1 MPRRAL
7 ILLLLTCCAGAAPTT
22 RPVDRAWPDEMEREL
37 SERRARILQK
47 YANPKSYGGTF
58 FENEKASYPNALYD
72 YLAGNK
78 ERALKFL
85 QSEDADAKR
94 WHAHTQGIDFFAC
107 FTLKGQTRKYFLL
120 RDELDPAYRQ
130 RMFDGAKAWTEQDPV
145 GRAHPAY
152 KGPSEVENWTP
163 EAKNSWVDGRSTD
176 NLKFMR
182 DTSVY
187 LFAEETGNEATRLL
201 YKEKLRS
208 HVRAMYDVGMGEW
221 DSENYL
227 GHSFAPWLNVYD
239 FAKDEETRQLARG
252 ALDWVSAAAAL
263 KYWRGGF
270 NGPCKRDYVHL
281 RTWEIPAAQ
290 LFGYYF
296 ADRAEHPPVPAH
308 DVVHL
313 ASSSYRPPLAM
324 MALARKN
331 FDRPVELLLAH
342 PPYPGYNSQPSSK
355 VDQPRHFETQ
365 YIGKTFMLGTL
376 PTGHLSDSRV
386 VDVNG
391 FKLIALNKERG
402 VDQVV
407 VGTGPSP
414 TRVTVTTNGR
424 DQLAHSRNA
433 VIWLN
438 DEANAEF
445 HLFLPKSAKLEKGKS
460 GVLFIALE
468 STWLAV
474 HPVHLGE
481 FSPNDAA
488 NKEFTEKR
496 KLTDDHLL
504 TAKATGG
511 KYAGFVLEVGEGV
524 AFDEF
529 KASVDRAS
537 KLDLAMLD
545 DGLLSYTT
553 TQGSKVGIR
562 YEREGKPSVLRDDV
576 VHEWST
582 HQDPYRSLGAPVI
595 EQKWK
600 SGRLR
605 VEAGGHVFEGRIN
618 DAGNY
623 ESSEK

>member
-1 MPRRAL
+1 MLRTCL
-7 ILLLLTCCAGAAPTT
+7 VLLLTACCASAAPT
-22 RPVDRAWPDEMEREL
+22 DRAWPDDMEREL
-37 SERRARILQK
+37 QARRDRIVQQFK
-47 YANPKSYGGTF
+47 NPKSYGGTF
-58 FENEKASYPNALYD
+58 FENEKQSYPNALFD

-85 QSEDADAKR
+85 QSEDADAQR

-145 GRAHPAY
+145 GRPHPAY
-152 KGPSEVENWTP
+152 KGPSQTENWTP

-227 GHSFAPWLNVYD
+227 GHSLAPWLNVYD
-239 FAKDEETRQLARG
+239 FAKDDQTRQLARG
-252 ALDWVSAAAAL
+252 ALDWISTAAAL
-263 KYWRGGF
+263 KYYRGGF

-281 RTWEIPAAQ
+281 QTWQVPAAR

-296 ADRAEHPPVPAH
+296 ADRAEDPPDPER

-313 ASSSYRPPLAM
+313 ATSRYRPPLAV
-324 MALARKN
+324 MALARKQ

-355 VDQPRHFETQ
+355 VDQPRHYETQ
-365 YIGKTFMLGTL
+365 YIGTTFMLGTL
-376 PTGHLSDSRV
+376 PTGHLSDSSV
-386 VDVNG
+386 PDVNG
-391 FKLIALNKERG
+391 FKLLARNEKRG
-402 VDQVV
+402 VDQFI
-407 VGTGPSP
+407 VGTGATA
-414 TRVTVTTNGR
+414 TRINVTTNGR
-424 DQLAHSRNA
+424 DQLAHCRNA

-438 DEANAEF
+438 DYPAAEF
-445 HLFLPKSAKLEKGKS
+445 HFFLPKSATIEKSKS
-460 GVLFIALE
+460 GVVFIALE
-468 STWLAV
+468 STWLAL
-474 HPVHLGE
+474 HPIHLGGLAL
-481 FSPNDAA
+481 NDAV
-488 NKEFTEKR
+488 NKELAEKQ
-496 KLTDDHLL
+496 KLTEDHLF
-504 TAKATGG
+504 TAKATGD
-511 KYAGFVLEVGEGV
+511 KYAGFVLEVGEGMSLE
-524 AFDEF
+524 EF
-529 KASVDRAS
+529 KQSVERSS
-537 KLDLAMLD
+537 KLDLQSLD
-545 DGLLSYTT
+545 KGVVNYTGVSG
-553 TQGSKVGIR
+553 QRAGIR
-562 YEREGKPSVLRDDV
+562 YEPDGKPTVLRDDV

-582 HQDPYRSLGAPVI
+582 HQDPCRSLGAPIVA
-595 EQKWK
+595 QKWK